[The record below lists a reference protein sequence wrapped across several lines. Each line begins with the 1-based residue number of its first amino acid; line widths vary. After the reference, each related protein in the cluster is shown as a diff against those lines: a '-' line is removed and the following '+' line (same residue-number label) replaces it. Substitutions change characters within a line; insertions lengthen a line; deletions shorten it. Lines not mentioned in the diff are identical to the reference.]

1 MNNKSKVENNK
12 NITTEQ
18 IKAKNKDLI
27 NTWKNAFEGIIYA
40 TTTQGNI
47 RKQLA
52 IAVIVMAI
60 SLLFNLNKAEFLC
73 LMFTVVL
80 IIIAEMV
87 NTAIETVV
95 DLYTDL
101 YHPKAKIAKD
111 VGAGAVVIA
120 AINAI
125 IVAYFLF
132 FDKISDIGLAFIE
145 NVVNNQVHLAF
156 VAVMLSVI
164 LIVTL
169 KAVFESKKN
178 IEKKSKFVPSGQ
190 AGLAFAAWT
199 IIWINNQDIVILTLS
214 TILASLVAFSR
225 VESKSRTALE
235 TVFGAVTGMLAVI
248 LVYGITK
255 IFVLMY

>member
-1 MNNKSKVENNK
+1 MSNKDKIENNELKTTKQIKEKNKS
-12 NITTEQ
+12 
-18 IKAKNKDLI
+18 LI

-47 RKQLA
+47 QKQLI
-52 IAVIVMAI
+52 IAVIVMII
-60 SLLFNLNKAEFLC
+60 SLFFNLNKAEFLC
-73 LMFTVVL
+73 LMFTVIL
-80 IIIAEMV
+80 IIITEMI

-120 AINAI
+120 AFNAV

-145 NVVNNQVHLAF
+145 NVVNNPVHLAF
-156 VAVMLSVI
+156 VAIILTII
-164 LIVTL
+164 LIITL
-169 KAVFESKKN
+169 KAVFDNRKN
-178 IEKKSKFVPSGQ
+178 GEKTKKFVPSGQ
-190 AGLAFAAWT
+190 VALAFSAWT
-199 IIWINNQDIVILTLS
+199 IIWIKSKDIVILTLT
-214 TILASLVAFSR
+214 TILATLVAFSR
-225 VESKSRTALE
+225 VESKSRTKAE
-235 TVFGAVTGMLAVI
+235 TIFGMAVGILTVI

-255 IFVLMY
+255 LIVNN